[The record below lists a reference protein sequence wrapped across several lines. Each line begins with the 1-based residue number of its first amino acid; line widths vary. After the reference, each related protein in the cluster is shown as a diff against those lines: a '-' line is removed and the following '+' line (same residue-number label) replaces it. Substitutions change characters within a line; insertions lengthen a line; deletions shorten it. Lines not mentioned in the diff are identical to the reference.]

1 MKTQL
6 SKLATL
12 MTPIPLNKNLGPE
25 RHSTKILKRENNK
38 AFITFWDTGWNT
50 HWFPIIMNGQHI
62 DFDSHWTM
70 EIAREKF
77 GHMKFGISCGS
88 QARME
93 NDSRNNL

>member
-25 RHSTKILKRENNK
+25 RHSTKILKRENDK

-77 GHMKFGISCGS
+77 GHLRFGISCGS